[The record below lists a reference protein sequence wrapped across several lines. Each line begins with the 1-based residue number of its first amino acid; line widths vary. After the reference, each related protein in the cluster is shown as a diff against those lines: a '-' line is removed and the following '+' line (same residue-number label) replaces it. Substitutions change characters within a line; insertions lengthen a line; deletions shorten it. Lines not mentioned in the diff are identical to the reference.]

1 MFIYFFLSL
10 YRFPDIIIS
19 INDNHILLF
28 SCTNFYLPMP
38 KNHSK
43 IGFIRIKDHM
53 CRQYFPSTTF
63 PDLIWHPNIHFY
75 SIIRYLV
82 RTTNQDIHYKHTY
95 SAFIT
100 RTINLV
106 ITIKTHG
113 EGVAK

>member
-1 MFIYFFLSL
+1 MILN
-10 YRFPDIIIS
+10 
-19 INDNHILLF
+19 INLKQIVF
-28 SCTNFYLPMP
+28 SNFYVFISTSSMP
-38 KNHSK
+38 KNHLK